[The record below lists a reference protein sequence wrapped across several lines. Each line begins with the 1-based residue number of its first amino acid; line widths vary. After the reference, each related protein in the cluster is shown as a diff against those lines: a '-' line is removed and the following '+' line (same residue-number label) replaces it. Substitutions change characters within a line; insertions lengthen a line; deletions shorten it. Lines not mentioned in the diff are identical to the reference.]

1 MMFLFYCAECQV
13 MGCKTGKLDKLPAS
27 CPMNLTDLKK
37 EILAEYKED
46 ILSFAKQSALTESA
60 GYCQW
65 TRVQEIIH
73 FSKQMKYKKLGIAF
87 CTGLKKEAAI
97 LSRIL
102 RAHGFEV
109 CSIICKNCAAS
120 KEDVLG
126 IKDEEKVRPGQL
138 ENMCNPIGQAKY
150 LNYAQTD
157 FNIAVG
163 LCVGHDSL
171 FFKYANSP
179 TTVLIAKDRALAHN
193 PAGALYCAEGYF
205 NKKVFPQE

>member
-1 MMFLFYCAECQV
+1 MYTCAECQV
-13 MGCKTGKLDKLPAS
+13 LGCYTGKLDKLPDN
-27 CPMNLTDLKK
+27 CPMKQKDLQK
-37 EILAEYKED
+37 EILAEYQGE
-46 ILSFAKQSALTESA
+46 IQEFAKNSALTEST

-65 TRVQEIIH
+65 TRVQEIVY
-73 FSKQMKYKKLGIAF
+73 FCNQMGYKKLGIAF
-87 CTGLKKEAAI
+87 CIGLKKEAAI
-97 LSRIL
+97 LSKIL
-102 RAHGFEV
+102 LSHDFTV
-109 CSIICKNCAAS
+109 YSVVCKNGAAS
-120 KEDVLG
+120 KEEILG

-171 FFKYANSP
+171 FFKYATSP
-179 TTVLIAKDRALAHN
+179 TTVLIAKDRTLAHN

-205 NKKVFPQE
+205 QKKVFSQG